1 MHTIYVYFT
10 TIWFYRHDKTFFIF
24 TLMKRN
30 LFNEN
35 TMQCIRILIL
45 KKKPIASFYRLYI
58 TRCDWMSFPI
68 YSEFNTVWLSH
79 EHMNLLCNLGNLIS
93 LSILPLFL
101 QTSINKAELCRLL
114 NLLLHFPSSTFL
126 FTFPRITRVKV
137 LGAPAS
143 VRT

>member
-1 MHTIYVYFT
+1 
-10 TIWFYRHDKTFFIF
+10 
-24 TLMKRN
+24 MKRS

-35 TMQCIRILIL
+35 TVQCIRILIL
-45 KKKPIASFYRLYI
+45 KKKSRLLHFTGCISLYAIGCRFLYI
-58 TRCDWMSFPI
+58 VSLTLFDCLMNI
-68 YSEFNTVWLSH
+68 QC
-79 EHMNLLCNLGNLIS
+79 MNLLCNLGNLIS

-101 QTSINKAELCRLL
+101 QTSINKVELCRLL

-143 VRT
+143 VGPNPMLIKEKK